1 MSTTTT
7 VTNYNDGFVLYRN
20 ANRQCSLAFSSVI
33 YNCTVSTTEFYVSD
47 EAIMSLIKISLLHNV
62 YRKSS

>member
-7 VTNYNDGFVLYRN
+7 VTNYNDCFVLYRN
-20 ANRQCSLAFSSVI
+20 TNPQCSLVLSSVI
-33 YNCTVSTTEFYVSD
+33 YNCTVSMTEFYVSE
-47 EAIMSLIKISLLHNV
+47 EAIVSLIKISLLDTV